1 MIAPVVASGRARPCD
16 AIRPRSLLCPLER
29 SMLTRI
35 RCRPLLAA
43 VLSASLLAFGSANA
57 ATTVPDARIDAIT
70 ASLRTAPVSF
80 DVHLPPR
87 DQVALNALLADIQ
100 DPLSPQYHKW
110 LSAAEFQRRFGP
122 APAQLAQVR
131 AALQAAHMTV
141 VQQGPTLHVSAN
153 ADSVERLFAA
163 PLVADLNA
171 GQQVR
176 LAAAAPLQLPAAL
189 RANGV
194 TVTGLS
200 RGLPAA
206 RMDSRML
213 AGTPGNRTGDGTTS
227 YWYNDL
233 KQAYG
238 YPSYQTMIGAP
249 GKQQRLDGSGS
260 TIAVLIGSDV
270 LDTDIAAMFDHERFS
285 RYAGNH
291 ANPTLYARRYV
302 AGAKPGVQDGN
313 RAAVREATL
322 DVDMALGGAPG
333 AHVLLYVI
341 PDLSIDSIL
350 AGYRQIVQDNE
361 ADMVSSS
368 FGFCEQIFTAAYNGK
383 DATSILGLFD
393 SVFKQGNAQGI
404 SFVASSGDNA
414 GLDCPDTQYLVEGKN
429 GRYVPSVHWPAADA
443 HVTAVGGGNLLT
455 AYKKGSLDSSYL
467 SESAFADPLQAED
480 PYGVGALL
488 SGGYWGAGGGVSTL
502 FQRPAYQLRALGGTR
517 TSMRALPD
525 VGMLVGGCPGIA
537 VHPCQQGTSS
547 VSIYVAGAITKV
559 IGTSVAAPEFASVA
573 ALLVQKQGRQGNL
586 NDYLY
591 RLAANGPQAYHRGI
605 PGNNGVVGNDVP
617 IAGKYNYTTGLG
629 TPVVRLMIG
638 ALDAAPAGIPRSPSN
653 P

>member
-1 MIAPVVASGRARPCD
+1 M
-16 AIRPRSLLCPLER
+16 
-29 SMLTRI
+29 
-35 RCRPLLAA
+35 
-43 VLSASLLAFGSANA
+43 
-57 ATTVPDARIDAIT
+57 
-70 ASLRTAPVSF
+70 
-80 DVHLPPR
+80 
-87 DQVALNALLADIQ
+87 
-100 DPLSPQYHKW
+100 
-110 LSAAEFQRRFGP
+110 
-122 APAQLAQVR
+122 R

-163 PLVADLNA
+163 PLVADLKA

-206 RMDSRML
+206 HMDSRVL
-213 AGTPGNRTGDGTTS
+213 AGDPSNRYGEGSTS

-260 TIAVLIGSDV
+260 TIAILIGSDV
-270 LDTDIAAMFDHERFS
+270 LDTDIAAMFDHEHFS

-313 RAAVREATL
+313 LAAEREATL

-333 AHVLLYVI
+333 AHVLLYVL
-341 PDLSIDSIL
+341 PDLTIDSLL
-350 AGYRQIVQDNE
+350 AGYRQIVQDNQ
-361 ADMVSSS
+361 ADVVSSS
-368 FGFCEQIFTAAYNGK
+368 FGLCEQYFTPAYNSGR
-383 DATSILGLFD
+383 DGTFIAGLFD
-393 SVFKQGNAQGI
+393 AVFKQGNAQGI
-404 SFVASSGDNA
+404 TFVTSSGDNA
-414 GLDCPDTQYLVEGKN
+414 GLECPDTQYLVDGKN
-429 GRYVPSVHWPAADA
+429 GRYIPSVEWPAADA
-443 HVTAVGGGNLLT
+443 HVTAVGGGNLFT
-455 AYKKGSLDSSYL
+455 AYKKGNLGSGYV
-467 SESAFADPLQAED
+467 SESAYAEPLQADD

-488 SGGYWGAGGGVSTL
+488 TGGYWGAGGGVSTL

-525 VGMLVGGCPGIA
+525 VGMLVGGCPSIA
-537 VHPCQQGTSS
+537 VQPCQQEGSA
-547 VSIYVAGAITKV
+547 VSIYVAGAITKM

-591 RLAANGPQAYHRGI
+591 RLAANGPEAYHRGI
-605 PGNNGVVGNDVP
+605 PGNNGVVSNDVP

-629 TPVVRLMIG
+629 TPIVRLMIG

>member
-1 MIAPVVASGRARPCD
+1 
-16 AIRPRSLLCPLER
+16 
-29 SMLTRI
+29 MLDRI
-35 RCRPLLAA
+35 RHRPLLAVA
-43 VLSASLLAFGSANA
+43 LSATLAAVGIANA
-57 ATTVPDARIDAIT
+57 ATAVPEAKLAAMT
-70 ASLRTAPVSF
+70 ATLRAAPVSF
-80 DVHLPPR
+80 DVHLPSR
-87 DQVALNALLADIQ
+87 DQAGLDAFLAEIQ
-100 DPLSPQYHKW
+100 DPLSPQHHKW
-110 LSAAEFQRRFGP
+110 LSPAEFQRRFGP
-122 APAQLAQVR
+122 APAQLAQVQ
-131 AALQAAHMTV
+131 AVLQAAHMRV

-163 PLVADLNA
+163 PLVADLKA
-171 GQQVR
+171 GQQAR

-194 TVTGLS
+194 TVTGLT
-200 RGLPAA
+200 RGLPPAH
-206 RMDSRML
+206 MNSRL
-213 AGTPGNRTGDGTTS
+213 VASDPDNRYGDGRTS

-238 YPSYQTMIGAP
+238 YPSYQTMVGAP
-249 GKQQRLDGSGS
+249 GQQHRLDGSGS
-260 TIAVLIGSDV
+260 TIAILIGSDV
-270 LDTDIAAMFDHERFS
+270 LDSDIATMFDHEHFS
-285 RYAGNH
+285 RYAANH

-302 AGAKPGVQDGN
+302 AGAKPGLQDGN
-313 RAAVREATL
+313 DAAAREATL

-341 PDLSIDSIL
+341 PNLNLDSIL

-361 ADMVSSS
+361 ADVVSSS
-368 FGFCEQIFTAAYNGK
+368 FGLCEQYFTAAYNSGK

-404 SFVASSGDNA
+404 TFVAASGDNA
-414 GLDCPDTQYLVEGKN
+414 GLECADTQYLVDGKN
-429 GRYVPSVHWPAADA
+429 GRYIPSVEWPAADT

-455 AYKKGSLDSSYL
+455 AYKKGSLDSSYV

-480 PYGVGALL
+480 PYGIGALL

-517 TSMRALPD
+517 TSMRSLPD
-525 VGMLVGGCPGIA
+525 VGMLVGGCPGGIA

-547 VSIYVAGAITKV
+547 VSIYFAGAIAKV
-559 IGTSVAAPEFASVA
+559 IGTSVSAPEFASAA

-591 RLAANGPQAYHRGI
+591 RLAANGPEAYHRGI
-605 PGNNGVVGNDVP
+605 PGNNGVVSNDVP

-629 TPVVRLMIG
+629 TPIVRLMIG

>member
-1 MIAPVVASGRARPCD
+1 
-16 AIRPRSLLCPLER
+16 
-29 SMLTRI
+29 MLTRT
-35 RCRPLLAA
+35 RCLPLLAA
-43 VLSASLLAFGSANA
+43 VLFALSSANA
-57 ATTVPDARIDAIT
+57 ATTVPDAQIDAMT
-70 ASLRTAPVSF
+70 ASLRAAPVSF
-80 DVHLPPR
+80 DVHLPSR
-87 DQVALNALLADIQ
+87 DQAALDALLADIQ

-141 VQQGPTLHVSAN
+141 VQQGPTLHVSAT

-163 PLVADLNA
+163 PLVADLKA

-206 RMDSRML
+206 HMNSRVL
-213 AGTPGNRTGDGTTS
+213 AGDPSNRYGEGSTS

-260 TIAVLIGSDV
+260 TIAILIGSDV
-270 LDTDIAAMFDHERFS
+270 LDTDIAAMFDHEHFS

-313 RAAVREATL
+313 LAAEREATL

-333 AHVLLYVI
+333 AHVLLYVL
-341 PDLSIDSIL
+341 PDLTIDSLL
-350 AGYRQIVQDNE
+350 AGYRQIVQDNQ
-361 ADMVSSS
+361 ADVVSSS
-368 FGFCEQIFTAAYNGK
+368 FGLCEQYFTPAYNSGR
-383 DATSILGLFD
+383 DATFIAGLFD
-393 SVFKQGNAQGI
+393 AVFKQGNAQGI
-404 SFVASSGDNA
+404 TFVASSGDNA
-414 GLDCPDTQYLVEGKN
+414 GLECPDTQYLVDGKN
-429 GRYVPSVHWPAADA
+429 GRYIPSVEWPAADA
-443 HVTAVGGGNLLT
+443 HVTAVGGGNLFT
-455 AYKKGSLDSSYL
+455 AYKKGSLGSGYV
-467 SESAFADPLQAED
+467 SESAYADPLQADD

-488 SGGYWGAGGGVSTL
+488 TGGYWGAGGGVSTL
-502 FQRPAYQLRALGGTR
+502 FQRPGYQLRALGGTR

-525 VGMLVGGCPGIA
+525 VGMLVGGCPSIA
-537 VHPCQQGTSS
+537 VQPCQQEGSA

-591 RLAANGPQAYHRGI
+591 RLAANGPEAYHRGI
-605 PGNNGVVGNDVP
+605 PGNNGVVSNDVP

-629 TPVVRLMIG
+629 TPIVRLMIG

>member
-1 MIAPVVASGRARPCD
+1 
-16 AIRPRSLLCPLER
+16 
-29 SMLTRI
+29 MLDRI
-35 RCRPLLAA
+35 RHRPLLAVA
-43 VLSASLLAFGSANA
+43 LSATLAAVGIANA
-57 ATTVPDARIDAIT
+57 ATTVPEAKLAAMT
-70 ASLRTAPVSF
+70 ATLRAAPVSF
-80 DVHLPPR
+80 DVHLPSR
-87 DQVALNALLADIQ
+87 DQAGLDALLAEIQ
-100 DPLSPQYHKW
+100 DPLSPQHHKW
-110 LSAAEFQRRFGP
+110 LSPAEFQRRFGP
-122 APAQLAQVR
+122 APAQLAQVQ
-131 AALQAAHMTV
+131 AALQAAHMRV
-141 VQQGPTLHVSAN
+141 VQQGATLHVSAN
-153 ADSVERLFAA
+153 ADSVERLFAT
-163 PLVADLNA
+163 PLVADLKA
-171 GQQVR
+171 GQQAR

-189 RANGV
+189 HANGV
-194 TVTGLS
+194 TVTGLT
-200 RGLPAA
+200 RGLPPAH
-206 RMDSRML
+206 MNSRL
-213 AGTPGNRTGDGTTS
+213 VASDPDNRYGDGTTS

-238 YPSYQTMIGAP
+238 YPSYQTMVGAP
-249 GKQQRLDGSGS
+249 GQQHRLDGSGS
-260 TIAVLIGSDV
+260 TIAILIGSDV
-270 LDTDIAAMFDHERFS
+270 LDSDIATMFDHEHFS
-285 RYAGNH
+285 RYAANH

-302 AGAKPGVQDGN
+302 AGAKPGLQDGN
-313 RAAVREATL
+313 DASAREATL

-341 PDLSIDSIL
+341 PDLTIDSML

-361 ADMVSSS
+361 ADVVSSS
-368 FGFCEQIFTAAYNGK
+368 FGLCEQYFTAAYNGGK

-404 SFVASSGDNA
+404 TFVASSGDNA
-414 GLDCPDTQYLVEGKN
+414 GLECADTQYLVDGKN
-429 GRYVPSVHWPAADA
+429 GRYIPSVEWPATDA

-455 AYKKGSLDSSYL
+455 AYKKGSLDSSYV

-517 TSMRALPD
+517 TSMRSLPD
-525 VGMLVGGCPGIA
+525 VGMLVGGCPGGIA

-547 VSIYVAGAITKV
+547 VSIYFAGAIAKL
-559 IGTSVAAPEFASVA
+559 IGTSVSAPEFASAA

-591 RLAANGPQAYHRGI
+591 RLAANGPEAYHRGI
-605 PGNNGVVGNDVP
+605 PGNNGVVSNDVP

-629 TPVVRLMIG
+629 TPIVRLMIG